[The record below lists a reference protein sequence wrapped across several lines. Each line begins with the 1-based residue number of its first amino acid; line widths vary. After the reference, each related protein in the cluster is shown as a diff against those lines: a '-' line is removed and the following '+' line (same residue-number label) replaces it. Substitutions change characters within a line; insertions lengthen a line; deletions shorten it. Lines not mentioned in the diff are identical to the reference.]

1 MAEQPSR
8 SRSDGRRWPSW
19 LTRNVVVLS
28 LVSLSQDAASE
39 LLYPVLPLLLTG
51 VLGAPA
57 VVVGLVEGV
66 AEGAAALTKYL
77 AGTFSDR
84 WRRRPLVFLGYGL
97 AAVGKV
103 VVAMATVWP
112 MVLVGRVTDRVGKG
126 VRGAPRD
133 ALLAEDASERQL
145 GRVFGFHR
153 AMDTLGAVI
162 GPLLGLAVLGVT
174 DGNVRVALWV
184 AVVPAVVSVVLVA
197 FTRERRVA
205 SHESRSEPSPE
216 ASSEPASE
224 PAARQRRA
232 RLPQDLRVVI
242 ALLTVIAL
250 VNFPDALVLL
260 RVSQTG
266 FDATGVVAVY
276 VLYNLVYAAAS
287 LPAGMLADRL
297 PRARVYAVGL
307 ACFAVGYTGLGLVSG
322 GWAVVVLMTV
332 YGGFNAF
339 TDGVGKAWVSALV
352 RPESRGRAQGVFQG
366 LGGGA
371 VLLAGLWAG
380 LLWDVGAGSG
390 AVPLVVAGLAGAVAA
405 VVMWAIGSRLG

>member
-1 MAEQPSR
+1 
-8 SRSDGRRWPSW
+8 
-19 LTRNVVVLS
+19 VVVLS

-162 GPLLGLAVLGVT
+162 GPLLGLAVLAVT